1 MSAIIEN
8 MAKGGERVTF
18 TSLSQLM
25 VHLPSRALHCVNRYN
40 GKDMKQIYTLMLFT
54 YRYSTCFRVTLVYL
68 AWSLVHHFS

>member
-54 YRYSTCFRVTLVYL
+54 YRYSTCF
-68 AWSLVHHFS
+68 